1 MNYRSLRTFDGPAVS
16 AIGTIAACLLSV
28 ASAGAQAQ
36 AEKPLLAEQYFKNI
50 TALKGIS
57 VNQFM
62 ATMGF
67 FSASLGENC
76 TYCHI
81 PESAGNWARYADDN
95 ETKQTARKMIVMV
108 NALNKTYF
116 GGKREV
122 TCYSCHRGLDRP
134 KVTPGIADVYG
145 PTIPA
150 EPDELVT
157 DGPTSPTAEQILDK
171 YLRALGG
178 AERLASVKSYVAK
191 GLFRGFSDPEKR
203 PVEIYAK
210 APDQRTIIVHTAGG
224 DSTTTFTGRAAW
236 LAAPNMDSPMP
247 VVELTG
253 GDLDGARLEAQ
264 LSFPAGIKQTLKQ
277 WRAGYPSTIDDRK
290 VQLVQ
295 GTVDGRYPVNLYF
308 DDETG
313 VLVRLVHFTDSPVGL
328 SPTQIDYA
336 DYRDVSGTKMPFRWT
351 TSWLDGRTTTE
362 LTEVQLN
369 AAVDNARFG
378 KPVPSTPPAKP

>member
-1 MNYRSLRTFDGPAVS
+1 MNQGFSRIITRVIVP
-16 AIGTIAACLLSV
+16 AIGTVALCLLSV
-28 ASAGAQAQ
+28 RSAGAQTQ
-36 AEKPLLAEQYFKNI
+36 PEKPLLAEQYFKNI
-50 TALKGIS
+50 TALKGVSI
-57 VNQFM
+57 NQFM
-62 ATMGF
+62 STMGF

-76 TYCHI
+76 TYCHVA
-81 PESAGNWARYADDN
+81 ESAGNWARYADDD

-134 KVTPGIADVYG
+134 RVTPGIAEVYG

-178 AERLASVKSYVAK
+178 PERLAAVKSYVAK

-224 DSTTTFTGRAAW
+224 DSTTTFTGRAGW

-264 LSFPAGIKQTLKQ
+264 LSFPAGIKQALKQ

-295 GTVDGRYPVNLYF
+295 GTADGRYPINLYF
-308 DDETG
+308 DDESG
-313 VLVRLVHFTDSPVGL
+313 LLVRLVHFTDSPVGL
-328 SPTQIDYA
+328 SPTEVDYS
-336 DYRDVSGTKMPFRWT
+336 DYREVSGVKMPFRWT
-351 TSWLDGRTTTE
+351 SSWLDGRTTTE
-362 LTEVQLN
+362 LSEVQLN
-369 AAVDNARFG
+369 ATVDNAKFA
-378 KPVPSTPPAKP
+378 KPAPSTPPAQR

>member
-1 MNYRSLRTFDGPAVS
+1 MNQRFPRIMSDRIVPA
-16 AIGTIAACLLSV
+16 IAPLALCLLSV
-28 ASAGAQAQ
+28 TSTGAQAQ
-36 AEKPLLAEQYFKNI
+36 PEKPVLAEQYFKNI
-50 TALKGIS
+50 TALKGTS

-62 ATMGF
+62 STMGF

-76 TYCHI
+76 TYCHV
-81 PESAGNWARYADDN
+81 PESAGDWARYADDN

-108 NALNKTYF
+108 NALNRTYF

-134 KVTPGIADVYG
+134 RVTPGIAELYG

-171 YLRALGG
+171 YLGALGG
-178 AERLASVKSYVAK
+178 ADRLAAMKSYVAK
-191 GLFRGFSDPEKR
+191 GVFRGFSDPEKR
-203 PVEIYAK
+203 PIEIYAK

-224 DSTTTFTGRAAW
+224 DSTTTFSGRAGW

-264 LSFPAGIKQTLKQ
+264 LSFPAGIKQALKQ

-295 GTVDGRYPVNLYF
+295 GTADGRYPINLYF
-308 DDETG
+308 DGESG
-313 VLVRLVHFTDSPVGL
+313 LLVRLVHFTDSPVGL
-328 SPTQIDYA
+328 SPTQVDYS
-336 DYRDVSGTKMPFRWT
+336 DYRDVSGVKMPFRST
-351 TSWLDGRTTTE
+351 SSWLDGRTTTE
-362 LTEVQLN
+362 LSEVELN
-369 AAVDNARFG
+369 ATVDEGRFR
-378 KPVPSTPPAKP
+378 KPAPSKPPAQK

>member
-1 MNYRSLRTFDGPAVS
+1 MNHRSLRTFAGPIVP

-28 ASAGAQAQ
+28 APAGAQPQ
-36 AEKPLLAEQYFKNI
+36 PEKPLLAEQYFKNV
-50 TALKGIS
+50 TALKGVP

-62 ATMGF
+62 STMGF

-134 KVTPGIADVYG
+134 KVTPSIAELYG
-145 PTIPA
+145 PTIPG
-150 EPDELVT
+150 EPDALVT
-157 DGPTSPTAEQILDK
+157 DGPDSPTAEQILDK

-178 AERLASVKSYVAK
+178 SERLAAVKSYVAK
-191 GLFRGFSDPEKR
+191 GVFRGFSDPEKR

-264 LSFPAGIKQTLKQ
+264 LSFPAGIKQALKQ
-277 WRAGYPSTIDDRK
+277 WRAGYPTTIDDRK

-295 GTVDGRYPVNLYF
+295 GTADGRYPINLYF

-328 SPTQIDYA
+328 SPTQVDYS
-336 DYRDVSGTKMPFRWT
+336 DYRDVSGVKMPFRWT
-351 TSWLDGRTTTE
+351 SSWLDGRTTTE
-362 LTEVQLN
+362 LSEVQLN
-369 AAVDNARFG
+369 AAVDNAKF
-378 KPVPSTPPAKP
+378 AKPAASAPPPRK

>member
-1 MNYRSLRTFDGPAVS
+1 MG
-16 AIGTIAACLLSV
+16 
-28 ASAGAQAQ
+28 
-36 AEKPLLAEQYFKNI
+36 
-50 TALKGIS
+50 
-57 VNQFM
+57 
-62 ATMGF
+62 TMGF

-76 TYCHI
+76 TYCHV
-81 PESAGNWARYADDN
+81 PESAGDWGRYADDN
-95 ETKQTARKMIVMV
+95 PTKQTARKMIVMV

-134 KVTPGIADVYG
+134 RITPGIAELYG
-145 PTIPA
+145 PTNPA

-178 AERLASVKSYVAK
+178 PERLAAVKSYVAK
-191 GLFRGFSDPEKR
+191 GVFRGFSDPEKR
-203 PVEIYAK
+203 PLEIYAK
-210 APDQRTIIVHTAGG
+210 TPDQRTIVVHTAGG
-224 DSTTTFTGRAAW
+224 DSTTTFNGRTGW
-236 LAAPNMDSPMP
+236 LAAPSTDSPMP
-247 VVELTG
+247 VVELTA

-264 LSFPAGIKQTLKQ
+264 LSFPAGIKQALKQ
-277 WRAGYPSTIDDRK
+277 WRAGYPTTIDDRK

-295 GTVDGRYPVNLYF
+295 GTADGRYPINLYF
-308 DDETG
+308 DDQTG

-328 SPTQIDYA
+328 SPTQIDYG
-336 DYRDVSGTKMPFRWT
+336 DYRDVSGVKMPFRWT

-369 AAVDNARFG
+369 AAVDNAKF
-378 KPVPSTPPAKP
+378 AKPAPSANK

>member
-1 MNYRSLRTFDGPAVS
+1 MNPRFPRNTGDCIAPAI
-16 AIGTIAACLLSV
+16 ATLAACLLSV
-28 ASAGAQAQ
+28 TSAGAQAQ
-36 AEKPLLAEQYFKNI
+36 QEKPVPAEQYFKNI
-50 TALKGIS
+50 TALKGTA

-62 ATMGF
+62 STMGF

-76 TYCHI
+76 TYCHV
-81 PESAGNWARYADDN
+81 PESAGDWARYADDN

-108 NALNKTYF
+108 NALNRTYF

-134 KVTPGIADVYG
+134 RVTPGIAELYG

-178 AERLASVKSYVAK
+178 ADRLAAVKSYIAK
-191 GLFRGFSDPEKR
+191 GVFRGFSDPEKR

-210 APDQRTIIVHTAGG
+210 APEQRTIIVHTAGG
-224 DSTTTFTGRAAW
+224 DSTTTFSGRAGW

-253 GDLDGARLEAQ
+253 GDLEGAQLEAQ
-264 LSFPAGIKQTLKQ
+264 LSFPAGIKQALKQ

-295 GTVDGRYPVNLYF
+295 GTADGRYPINLYF
-308 DDETG
+308 DDESG
-313 VLVRLVHFTDSPVGL
+313 LLVRLVHFTDSPVGL
-328 SPTQIDYA
+328 SPTQVDYS
-336 DYRDVSGTKMPFRWT
+336 DYRDVSGVKMPFRWT
-351 TSWLDGRTTTE
+351 SSWLDGRTTTE
-362 LTEVQLN
+362 LSEVEPN
-369 AAVDNARFG
+369 ATVDNGRFT
-378 KPVPSTPPAKP
+378 KPAPSTTPKKK